1 MYADS
6 SLEVNDKILEHIA
19 NQDIYLTAEKFKEH
33 REHPVHT
40 FEVLVSWEGLAD
52 IEDSWEP
59 VKIMN
64 EDVPVTLLEYVRS
77 SDDAKLSRF
86 IHRLQSPRVGHRD
99 GDTTVV
105 GDGAVRTQKTSN
117 RSATT
122 QRAVAQDR
130 QRFRGRPKR
139 SAATRKRT

>member
-19 NQDIYLTAEKFKEH
+19 NQGIYLTAEKFKEH

-64 EDVPVTLLEYVRS
+64 EDVPVKLLEYVRS

-86 IHRLQSPRVGHRD
+86 IHRLRCCTHSENLQPICHHPASGSTGSTTFSWPSEEERRD
-99 GDTTVV
+99 QKAYL
-105 GDGAVRTQKTSN
+105 AVSSLGVQM
-117 RSATT
+117 SAWK
-122 QRAVAQDR
+122 AV
-130 QRFRGRPKR
+130 
-139 SAATRKRT
+139 